1 MVNYNINKETNKRNS
16 FFYDKVDDNIIS
28 NIAKLYTFNV
38 PLIVVLLERKENKIS
53 VQQDTYIK
61 LFDKNCKNSPIRTR
75 GKEKSEIEMFVED
88 LIDSE
93 YKQPITYL
101 TTGGEKFKSISNNS
115 DKRGMDP
122 PQMGL
127 IDNNTCKLRYLNI
140 KQDIAK
146 KHTKNI
152 KIDFITY
159 VNKLLKYPKENNT
172 LRTLNKEI
180 KESAKMDDFIELNA
194 DNIIKVIDSNN
205 EEKGKYKELTEMLT
219 IGHRIETAIK
229 DGTRK
234 ITDKFIDIADNT
246 TIYVYAFKYIE
257 TSYGMSILLL
267 YSTAQTA
274 TVNTIYRTIWSPSNT
289 FRLLDCIKQEFKY
302 LQDKTCGTHENKPI
316 KF

>member
-1 MVNYNINKETNKRNS
+1 MEQIANNLLLVDLDNKVLMVNYNINKETNKQNS

-38 PLIVVLLERKENKIS
+38 PLIVVLLESKENKIS

-61 LFDKNCKNSPIRTR
+61 IFDKNCKNSQIRTR

-101 TTGGEKFKSISNNS
+101 TTGGERFKSISNNS

-127 IDNNTCKLRYLNI
+127 IDNNTCKLRYLNS

-159 VNKLLKYPKENNT
+159 ANKLLQYPKENNT

-194 DNIIKVIDSNN
+194 DNIIKVIEGNN
-205 EEKGKYKELTEMLT
+205 EEKEKYKELTEMLT
-219 IGHRIETAIK
+219 IGNRIEIAIK
-229 DGTRK
+229 DRTRK
-234 ITDKFIDIADNT
+234 ITDKFTDIADNT
-246 TIYVYAFKYIE
+246 TIYVYTFKYIE
-257 TSYGMSILLL
+257 TSYGMSILLP
-267 YSTAQTA
+267 YST
-274 TVNTIYRTIWSPSNT
+274 
-289 FRLLDCIKQEFKY
+289 E
-302 LQDKTCGTHENKPI
+302 
-316 KF
+316 